1 MREVPKFSEGG
12 EIVVALEDKDLI
24 ALEDTFAKAKD
35 LWVQEWIKQ
44 GSTDE
49 GSACLGKGLEV
60 WHVRK
65 GARVARPRMVVPCSP
80 VQGNLCC
87 VLKRDS
93 HRLSTMKGIEVR
105 YNDGVMDYGYP

>member
-1 MREVPKFSEGG
+1 MKIHLMILSGDQQDIFEESVMREVPKFSEGG
-12 EIVVALEDKDLI
+12 EIVVALEDRDLI

-60 WHVRK
+60 WHLSLIHISEPT
-65 GARVARPRMVVPCSP
+65 RP
-80 VQGNLCC
+80 
-87 VLKRDS
+87 
-93 HRLSTMKGIEVR
+93 
-105 YNDGVMDYGYP
+105 Y

>member
-12 EIVVALEDKDLI
+12 EIVVALEDRDLI
-24 ALEDTFAKAKD
+24 ALEDTFAKARD

-65 GARVARPRMVVPCSP
+65 GARVARPRMVVPCPP
-80 VQGNLCC
+80 VQGNLSAAFSKEPAIDF
-87 VLKRDS
+87 L
-93 HRLSTMKGIEVR
+93 LNEGIEVR
-105 YNDGVMDYGYP
+105 YNDGVMD